1 MVGQTLGRYRI
12 VEQIG
17 HGGMGVVYLAHDER
31 LDREVAVK
39 VLPSGLLS
47 EESVRARFRKEAMAL
62 AKLNH
67 PNIATIHD
75 FDTQTGMDFL
85 VTEYIPGTTLSDR
98 LLEGPLEQAEIIR
111 LGIQLCDGLAAAHE
125 HNVIHRDLKPSNL
138 RVTPEGRLKIL
149 DFGLARLLRPSG
161 GSDLTQSITDTHA
174 FAGTIPYMSPEQL
187 RGDPPDPRNDLYA
200 AGVVLY
206 EMASGRKP
214 FPQKQSAELI
224 AAILNET
231 PASPSSINDHISTE
245 LDEIILKAIDKQPE
259 KRYQKA
265 ATVIPDLERLGHSQ
279 GQITP
284 NLRQPRWRWAAV
296 LAFIAV
302 ILTFAL
308 VWGLRTNR
316 LTDVS
321 SAKRQSS
328 SNTLTTHATT
338 IAPLAKGKY
347 VAVLPFEISGEDAP
361 VRGYLAHGLMEAL
374 SARLSRVKSLR
385 IASEKAVAR
394 VRVKDSLEQMA
405 QTLGVNLIVQ
415 GTIQSSGNMMVIVVN
430 LIDAAN
436 GKKVWTQQFTG
447 LPKDLLTLEDQIV
460 AGLVTALD
468 VKPLSEEIAAM
479 AERPTNNEDAYARYL
494 RGRQALSSPD
504 VVNDAQSAIN
514 YFEEAITKDRNFA
527 LAYTGLADAS
537 LAMYAEKTNSFW
549 LEKARAAARQAEQ
562 INDNLPEAHFS
573 LGAVYLQAG
582 KTSEAIAEFKHGI
595 QVAPNSDE
603 GYVRLGDAYTE
614 IGQKDEAIAAYKKAI
629 EVNPYYWG
637 NHLVLGNVYWSVGA
651 NDKAVEEFKRVT
663 ELDPENV
670 RGWDNLGTA
679 YSRMGKYQ
687 ESINSYQKSL
697 QLDPTYW
704 SAYTNLGN
712 SYFLMKRYPEA
723 IQAFEKA
730 VELGPNYDLA
740 YGNLADAYRVS
751 GQKGKADA
759 TYDKAIALA
768 LHAVKKNPKDTDAM
782 EGLALYYAKK
792 GDTKRGMEYIQRA
805 RGIDKKDV
813 SLIYCQATV
822 EALGNRRQD
831 ALRTLREA
839 LAKGYSLTEIGADPE
854 LAMLRNTPEFEQLW
868 GEYSHRSK

>member
-12 VEQIG
+12 VKQIG
-17 HGGMGVVYLAHDER
+17 HGGMGVVYLAHDAR

-39 VLPSGLLS
+39 VLPEGLLS

-98 LLEGPLEQAEIIR
+98 LLEGPLKQAEIIR

-149 DFGLARLLRPSG
+149 DFGLARLLRPSD
-161 GSDLTQSITDTHA
+161 GSDLTQSVTDTHA

-231 PASPSSINDHISTE
+231 PASPSSINPHISTE
-245 LDEIILKAIDKQPE
+245 LDEIILKAIDKHPE
-259 KRYQKA
+259 RRYQKA
-265 ATVIPDLERLGHSQ
+265 VTVIPDLERLGHSQ
-279 GQITP
+279 GEITP
-284 NLRQPRWRWAAV
+284 NLRQPQWRRAAV
-296 LAFIAV
+296 LTFIAV
-302 ILTFAL
+302 ILTLAL
-308 VWGLRTNR
+308 VWGLHTNR

-321 SAKRQSS
+321 SSKRQSA
-328 SNTLTTHATT
+328 SNVPTKAIT
-338 IAPLAKGKY
+338 IAPLTKGKY

-361 VRGYLAHGLMEAL
+361 VRGYLAYGLMEAL
-374 SARLSRVKSLR
+374 SARLSCVKSLR
-385 IASEKAVAR
+385 LASEKAVAK
-394 VRVKDSLEQMA
+394 VQAKDSLEQMA

-415 GTIQSSGNMMVIVVN
+415 GTIQSNGDMMAIVVN

-436 GKKVWTQQFTG
+436 GKKVWTQEFTG

-468 VKPLSEEIAAM
+468 VKPSSEEIAAM
-479 AERPTNNEDAYARYL
+479 AERPTNDEEAYARYL
-494 RGRQALSSPD
+494 RGRRALTSPD
-504 VVNDAQSAIN
+504 VVSVAGSAIN
-514 YFEEAITKDRNFA
+514 YFEAAIRKDPNFA
-527 LAYTGLADAS
+527 LAYIGLADAS
-537 LAMYAEKTNSFW
+537 LAMYDEKKNSFW
-549 LEKARAAARQAEQ
+549 LEKALVAARKAQQ
-562 INDNLPEAHFS
+562 INDNLSEPHFS
-573 LGAVYLQAG
+573 LGAVYLEAG
-582 KTSEAIAEFKHGI
+582 KKSEAIVELERGLQI
-595 QVAPNSDE
+595 APNSDQ
-603 GYVRLGDAYTE
+603 GYVYLGNTYTAG
-614 IGQKDEAIAAYKKAI
+614 GQKDEAIAAYKKAI
-629 EVNPYYWG
+629 EVNPYYWA
-637 NHLVLGNVYWSVGA
+637 NRLVLGNAYWSTGA
-651 NDKAVEEFKRVT
+651 NDKAVDEFKKVT
-663 ELDPENV
+663 ELDPDNV
-670 RGWDNLGTA
+670 RGWDNLGNA
-679 YSRMGKYQ
+679 YSRLGRYEK
-687 ESINSYQKSL
+687 SIDCYQKSL

-730 VELGPNYDLA
+730 VELGPYQDLA
-740 YGNLADAYRVS
+740 YGNLADAYRAS
-751 GQKGKADA
+751 GQKVKADD

-768 LHAVKKNPKDTDAM
+768 LKALKENPRNTDAM

-805 RGIDKKDV
+805 REIDKKDV
-813 SLIYCQATV
+813 SLIYYQATV
-822 EALGNRRQD
+822 EALGNRQQD

-839 LAKGYSLTEIGADPE
+839 LANGYSLKEIGADPE

-868 GEYSHRSK
+868 DEYSHKTK